1 MSNQS
6 QWKTSTGFIL
16 ASAGSAIGLGA
27 MWKFPYMAGIY
38 GGGAFLFLFLIFT
51 IFVGLPLLIMEFTV
65 GIMGR
70 TYTTRIY
77 SKLTGKKW
85 LNIIG
90 WNGNLAVF
98 ILFGFYSVIGGWI
111 VIYIGNV
118 FLQLLS
124 VEHTSLTQIKF
135 EKIISNPWLT
145 VLGQGIFI
153 LLTMVIVML
162 GVEKG
167 LEKAS
172 KMMMP
177 LLFVFLIIVV
187 AKSLTLDGALEGVRY
202 ILQPRIEDISVKG
215 VLFALGQSFFTLS
228 LGTTGMITYASYAPK
243 EMTIKS
249 SAMSIVIMNIL
260 VSVLAGL
267 AIFPALKTF
276 GYAPQEGPG
285 LLFKVLPLVFNQMG
299 FGIVFYLIFLILFLF
314 AALTS
319 SISLLELNV
328 SNFTKNDNTK
338 RKAISVIASILV
350 FVISIPA
357 TLSFSSL
364 SGIKFGAGTIFDNMD
379 FIVSNI
385 LMPLGA
391 LGTTLVVGQL
401 LDKQALKESFGKD
414 KFKLFVPWYILI
426 KYIMPVIIILVFYCS
441 IILILTR
448 INRV

>member
-111 VIYIGNV
+111 VIYIENV

-153 LLTMVIVML
+153 LLTMIIVML

-172 KMMMP
+172 KIMMP

-249 SAMSIVIMNIL
+249 SAISIVIMNIL

-350 FVISIPA
+350 FIISIPA

-426 KYIMPVIIILVFYCS
+426 KYMMPVIIILVF
-441 IILILTR
+441 IVQLF
-448 INRV
+448 

>member
-38 GGGAFLFLFLIFT
+38 GGGVFLFLFLIFT

-385 LMPLGA
+385 LMPLGV

-426 KYIMPVIIILVFYCS
+426 KYIMPVIIILVF
-441 IILILTR
+441 IVQLF
-448 INRV
+448 

>member
-85 LNIIG
+85 LNITG

-153 LLTMVIVML
+153 LLTMIIVML

-172 KMMMP
+172 KIMMP

-249 SAMSIVIMNIL
+249 SAISIVIMNIL

-350 FVISIPA
+350 FIISIPA

-426 KYIMPVIIILVFYCS
+426 KYMMPIIIILVF
-441 IILILTR
+441 IVQLF
-448 INRV
+448 

>member
-65 GIMGR
+65 GIIGR

-364 SGIKFGAGTIFDNMD
+364 SGLKFGAGTIFDNMD

-426 KYIMPVIIILVFYCS
+426 KYIMPVIIILVF
-441 IILILTR
+441 IVQLF
-448 INRV
+448 

>member
-1 MSNQS
+1 MSKQS
-6 QWKTSTGFIL
+6 EWKTSTGFIL

-38 GGGAFLFLFLIFT
+38 GGGAFLLMFLIFT
-51 IFVGLPLLIMEFTV
+51 IFVGLPLLVMEFTV
-65 GIMGR
+65 GKMGR
-70 TYTTRIY
+70 TYTTQIY

-111 VIYIGNV
+111 IIYMANVIWQIV
-118 FLQLLS
+118 
-124 VEHTSLTQIKF
+124 TSNTSDLGQIQF
-135 EKIISNPWLT
+135 EAIISNPWLT
-145 VLGQGIFI
+145 VSGQGIFI
-153 LLTMVIVML
+153 FLTMIIVML

-172 KMMMP
+172 KIMMP
-177 LLFVFLIIVV
+177 LLFIFLIIVV
-187 AKSLTLDGALEGVRY
+187 GKSLTLDGSMEGVRY
-202 ILQPRIEDISVKG
+202 LLQPRIKDISMEG
-215 VLFALGQSFFTLS
+215 ILFALGQSFFTLS

-243 EMTIKS
+243 AMTIKS
-249 SAMSIVIMNIL
+249 SAISIVLMNIL

-276 GYAPQEGPG
+276 GYQPQEGPG
-285 LLFKVLPLVFNQMG
+285 LLFKVLPLVFDKMH

-338 RKAISVIASILV
+338 RRPVALIASILV
-350 FVISIPA
+350 FIISIPA

-391 LGTTLVVGQL
+391 LATTLVVGQL
-401 LDKQALKESFGKD
+401 LDKNLLRENFGRD
-414 KFKLFVPWYILI
+414 KFKLFLPWYYLI
-426 KYIMPVIIILVFYCS
+426 KFVMPIVIILVF
-441 IILILTR
+441 IVQLF
-448 INRV
+448 

>member
-1 MSNQS
+1 MSKQS
-6 QWKTSTGFIL
+6 EWKTSTGFIL

-38 GGGAFLFLFLIFT
+38 GGGAFLLMFLIFT
-51 IFVGLPLLIMEFTV
+51 IFVGLPLLVMEFTV
-65 GIMGR
+65 GKMGR
-70 TYTTRIY
+70 TYTTQIY

-111 VIYIGNV
+111 IIYMANVIWQIV
-118 FLQLLS
+118 
-124 VEHTSLTQIKF
+124 TSNTSDLGQIQF
-135 EKIISNPWLT
+135 ESIISNPWLT
-145 VLGQGIFI
+145 VSGQGIFI
-153 LLTMVIVML
+153 FLTMIIVML

-172 KMMMP
+172 KIMMP
-177 LLFVFLIIVV
+177 LLFIFLIIVV
-187 AKSLTLDGALEGVRY
+187 GKSLTLDGSMEGVRY
-202 ILQPRIEDISVKG
+202 LLQPRIKDISMEG
-215 VLFALGQSFFTLS
+215 ILFALGQSFFTLS

-243 EMTIKS
+243 AMTIKS
-249 SAMSIVIMNIL
+249 SAISIVLMNIL

-276 GYAPQEGPG
+276 GYQPQEGPG
-285 LLFKVLPLVFNQMG
+285 LLFKVLPLVFDKMH

-338 RKAISVIASILV
+338 RRPVALIASILV
-350 FVISIPA
+350 FIISIPA

-391 LGTTLVVGQL
+391 LGTTFVVGQL
-401 LDKQALKESFGKD
+401 LDKNLLRENFGRD
-414 KFKLFVPWYILI
+414 KFKLFLPWYYLI
-426 KYIMPVIIILVFYCS
+426 KFVMPIVIILVF
-441 IILILTR
+441 IVQLF
-448 INRV
+448 

>member
-153 LLTMVIVML
+153 LLTMIIVML

-249 SAMSIVIMNIL
+249 SAISIVIMNIL

-350 FVISIPA
+350 FIISILA

-426 KYIMPVIIILVFYCS
+426 KYMMPVIIILVF
-441 IILILTR
+441 IVQLF
-448 INRV
+448 

>member
-1 MSNQS
+1 MSKQS
-6 QWKTSTGFIL
+6 EWKTSTGFIL

-38 GGGAFLFLFLIFT
+38 GGGAFLLMFLIFT
-51 IFVGLPLLIMEFTV
+51 IFVGLPLLVMEFTV
-65 GIMGR
+65 GKMGR
-70 TYTTRIY
+70 TYTTQIY

-111 VIYIGNV
+111 IIYMANVIWQIV
-118 FLQLLS
+118 
-124 VEHTSLTQIKF
+124 TSNTSDLGQIQF
-135 EKIISNPWLT
+135 ESIISNPWLT
-145 VLGQGIFI
+145 VTGQGIFI
-153 LLTMVIVML
+153 FLTMIIVML

-172 KMMMP
+172 KIMMP
-177 LLFVFLIIVV
+177 LLFIFLIIVV
-187 AKSLTLDGALEGVRY
+187 GKSLTLDGSMEGVRY
-202 ILQPRIEDISVKG
+202 LLQPRIKDISMEG
-215 VLFALGQSFFTLS
+215 ILFALGQSFFTLS

-243 EMTIKS
+243 AMTIKS
-249 SAMSIVIMNIL
+249 SAISIVLMNIL

-276 GYAPQEGPG
+276 GYQPQEGPG
-285 LLFKVLPLVFNQMG
+285 LLFKVLPLVFDKMH

-338 RKAISVIASILV
+338 RRPVALIASILV
-350 FVISIPA
+350 FIISILA

-401 LDKQALKESFGKD
+401 LDKNLLRENFGRD
-414 KFKLFVPWYILI
+414 KFKLFLPWYYLI
-426 KYIMPVIIILVFYCS
+426 KFVMPIVIILVF
-441 IILILTR
+441 IVQLF
-448 INRV
+448 

>member
-77 SKLTGKKW
+77 SKLTEKKW

-172 KMMMP
+172 KIMMP

-414 KFKLFVPWYILI
+414 KFKLFIPWYILI
-426 KYIMPVIIILVFYCS
+426 KYIMPVIIILVF
-441 IILILTR
+441 IVQLF
-448 INRV
+448 

>member
-1 MSNQS
+1 MSKQS
-6 QWKTSTGFIL
+6 EWKTSTGFIL

-38 GGGAFLFLFLIFT
+38 GGGAFLLMFLIFT

-65 GIMGR
+65 GKMGR
-70 TYTTRIY
+70 TYTTQIY

-85 LNIIG
+85 LNVIG

-111 VIYIGNV
+111 IIYMGNV
-118 FLQLLS
+118 IWQILS
-124 VEHTSLTQIKF
+124 LNTSHLTQLNF
-135 EKIISNPWLT
+135 EAMISNPWLT

-153 LLTMVIVML
+153 FLTMIIVML
-162 GVEKG
+162 GVEKD

-172 KMMMP
+172 KIMMP
-177 LLFVFLIIVV
+177 LLFIFLIIVV
-187 AKSLTLDGALEGVRY
+187 VKSLTLDGSIEGVRY
-202 ILQPRIEDISVKG
+202 LLQPRVEDISMEG
-215 VLFALGQSFFTLS
+215 ILFALGQSFFTLS

-243 EMTIKS
+243 TMTIKS
-249 SAMSIVIMNIL
+249 SAISIVLMNIL

-276 GYAPQEGPG
+276 GYQPQEGPG
-285 LLFKVLPLVFNQMG
+285 LLFKVLPLVFDKMH
-299 FGIVFYLIFLILFLF
+299 FGIAFYLIFLILFLF

-328 SNFTKNDNTK
+328 SNFTKNDNAK
-338 RKAISVIASILV
+338 RQPVALIASILV
-350 FVISIPA
+350 FLISIPA
-357 TLSFSSL
+357 TLSFGSL
-364 SGIKFGAGTIFDNMD
+364 SGVKFGAGTIFDNMD
-379 FIVSNI
+379 FVVSNI

-401 LDKQALKESFGKD
+401 LDKKLLQENFGKD
-414 KFKLFVPWYILI
+414 KFKLFLPWYYLI
-426 KYIMPVIIILVFYCS
+426 KFVMPVIIILVF
-441 IILILTR
+441 IVQLF
-448 INRV
+448 

>member
-249 SAMSIVIMNIL
+249 SAMSVVIMNIL

-426 KYIMPVIIILVFYCS
+426 KYIMPVIIILVF
-441 IILILTR
+441 IVQLF
-448 INRV
+448 

>member
-1 MSNQS
+1 MKRLSKES

-38 GGGAFLFLFLIFT
+38 GGGAFLLLFLIFT

-65 GIMGR
+65 GKMGR
-70 TYTTRIY
+70 TYTTQIY

-111 VIYIGNV
+111 IIYIGNV
-118 FLQLLS
+118 ILQMLS
-124 VEHTSLTQIKF
+124 IEKTSLTSINF
-135 EKIISNPWLT
+135 EAIISNPWLT

-153 LLTMVIVML
+153 FLTMIIVML

-172 KMMMP
+172 KVMMP
-177 LLFVFLIIVV
+177 LLFIFLIIVV
-187 AKSLTLDGALEGVRY
+187 VKALTLDGAVDGVRY
-202 ILQPRIEDISVKG
+202 ILQPRLEDISMEG
-215 VLFALGQSFFTLS
+215 ILFALGQSFFTLS

-249 SAMSIVIMNIL
+249 SAISIVIMNIL

-276 GYAPQEGPG
+276 GYEPQEGPG

-299 FGIVFYLIFLILFLF
+299 FGVTFYFLFLILFLF

-328 SNFTKNDNTK
+328 SNFTKNDNSK
-338 RKAISVIASILV
+338 RKSVAFIASILILM
-350 FVISIPA
+350 ISIPA

-364 SGIKFGAGTIFDNMD
+364 SDIKFGAGTIFDNMD
-379 FIVSNI
+379 FVVSNI

-401 LDKQALKESFGKD
+401 LDKDALKESFGRD
-414 KFKLFVPWYILI
+414 KFKFFASWYFLI
-426 KYIMPVIIILVFYCS
+426 KFVMPVVIILVF
-441 IILILTR
+441 IVQLF
-448 INRV
+448 

>member
-70 TYTTRIY
+70 SYTTRIY

-276 GYAPQEGPG
+276 GYAAQEGPG

-364 SGIKFGAGTIFDNMD
+364 SGVKFGAGTIFDNMD

-426 KYIMPVIIILVFYCS
+426 KYIMPVIIILVF
-441 IILILTR
+441 IVQLF
-448 INRV
+448 

>member
-1 MSNQS
+1 MHKQS
-6 QWKTSTGFIL
+6 QWKSSTGFIL

-27 MWKFPYMAGIY
+27 MWKFPYMAGVN
-38 GGGAFLFLFLIFT
+38 GGGAFLLLFLVFT

-65 GIMGR
+65 GKMGK
-70 TYTTRIY
+70 TYTTKIY
-77 SKLTGKKW
+77 EKLTQKKW

-111 VIYIGNV
+111 IIYIFNV
-118 FLQLLS
+118 ALQIITFSNDTLS
-124 VEHTSLTQIKF
+124 AVQF
-135 EKIISNPWLT
+135 EAIIGNPWLT
-145 VLGQGIFI
+145 IAGQGVFI
-153 LLTMVIVML
+153 LLTMVIVMM

-172 KMMMP
+172 KFMMP
-177 LLFVFLIIVV
+177 LLFIFLIIIVI
-187 AKSLTLDGALEGVRY
+187 KSLSLDGAYEGLKY
-202 ILQPRIEDISVKG
+202 ILQPRLEDITMEG

-228 LGTTGMITYASYAPK
+228 LGTTGMITYASYASK
-243 EMTIKS
+243 EMTIKT
-249 SAMSIVIMNIL
+249 SAVSIVAMNIL

-267 AIFPALKTF
+267 AIFPAIAAF
-276 GYAPQEGPG
+276 GYKPTEGPG
-285 LLFKVLPLVFNQMG
+285 LLFKVLPKVFDQMAMG
-299 FGIVFYLIFLILFLF
+299 QEFYLIFLILFLF

-328 SNFTKNDNTK
+328 SNFTKNDNSK
-338 RKAISVIASILV
+338 RKPVALYASLLV

-364 SGIKFGAGTIFDNMD
+364 KGVQFAAGTIFDNMD
-379 FIVSNI
+379 FLVSNI

-401 LDKQALKESFGKD
+401 LNKDDLKTHFGND
-414 KFKLFVPWYILI
+414 KFKLFMPWYYLV
-426 KYIMPVIIILVFYCS
+426 KFVLPVV
-441 IILILTR
+441 IILIF
-448 INRV
+448 IVQFI